1 MSPQARKP
9 TMRDVSRL
17 AGVSTMTVSRV
28 LADPETV
35 AAETRARVLAAV
47 EQLGYVPDRVAG
59 SLSSR
64 RTNFVAAI
72 LPTLTNANFADTA
85 HALTEVLRPADY
97 QLLIGY
103 TMYRLEEEERLIRAM
118 LPRRPDAVVLASCH
132 HTKAA
137 HQLLVRA
144 GVPVIEIWETA
155 TQPIDHAVGF
165 SNYDVGRA
173 AARHLIDLGHR
184 RIGALG
190 PGQAGAARDFRGEDR
205 MTGFAAALR
214 EAGLADDLVIH
225 HGEVPV
231 GFDHGRQALGEVLA
245 RAPDVEAVFAVS
257 DISAW
262 GALMECQRR
271 GIRVP
276 HDLSLMGFGDFDI
289 GRQCVPALTT
299 VGVDARAIGS
309 RTGELLMALLN
320 GTHAPEPEII
330 DMGFRLIPRETTAQA
345 SRRRARKSAKGAS

>member
-28 LADPETV
+28 LAGPETV

-47 EQLGYVPDRVAG
+47 EQLGYVPDQVAG

-64 RTNFVAAI
+64 RTNFVAAV
-72 LPTLTNANFADTA
+72 LPTLTNVNFADTA

-103 TMYRLEEEERLIRAM
+103 TMYRLEEEERVIRAM
-118 LPRRPDAVVLASCH
+118 LSRRPEAIVVTSSH

-137 HQLLVRA
+137 SQLLGRS
-144 GVPVIEIWETA
+144 GVPVVEIWECA
-155 TQPIDHAVGF
+155 GQPIDHAVGF
-165 SNYDVGRA
+165 SNIEVGRA

-184 RIGALG
+184 RIAALG
-190 PGQAGAARDFRGEDR
+190 PGQAGVARDYRGEDR
-205 MTGFAAALR
+205 MIGFAAALR

-225 HGEVPV
+225 HGDVPV
-231 GFDHGRQALGEVLA
+231 GYDHGRQALGEVLA

-276 HDLSLMGFGDFDI
+276 HDLSLMGFGDFDF
-289 GRQCVPALTT
+289 GRQSVPALTT
-299 VGVDARAIGS
+299 MGVDARAIGT
-309 RTGELLMALLN
+309 RTGELLMKLLN
-320 GTHAPEPEII
+320 GAPRPEPEIV
-330 DMGFRLIPRETTAQA
+330 DMGFRLITRETTAQA
-345 SRRRARKSAKGAS
+345 SRRRGRKSAKGAS

>member
-1 MSPQARKP
+1 MPPLTRKP

-35 AAETRARVLAAV
+35 SRETRSRVLAAV

-64 RTNFVAAI
+64 RTNVVAAI
-72 LPTLTNANFADTA
+72 LPTLTNVNFADTA

-103 TMYRLEEEERLIRAM
+103 TMYRLDEEERLLRAM
-118 LPRRPDAVVLASCH
+118 LPRRPDAVVVASSV
-132 HTKAA
+132 HTKTAS
-137 HQLLVRA
+137 QMLLRA
-144 GVPVIEIWETA
+144 GVPVVEIWDNPG
-155 TQPIDHAVGF
+155 QPIDHAVGF
-165 SNYDVGRA
+165 SNYEVGRA
-173 AARHLIDLGHR
+173 AAHHLISLGHR

-190 PGQAGAARDFRGEDR
+190 PGRDGEARDFRGEDR
-205 MTGFAAALR
+205 MKGFAAALR
-214 EAGLADDLVIH
+214 EAGLSDEWVLHFGD
-225 HGEVPV
+225 VPV
-231 GFDHGRQALGEVLA
+231 AFDHGRQSFAAMLE
-245 RAPDVEAVFAVS
+245 RAPDVEALFAVS

-276 HDLSLMGFGDFDI
+276 DDLSLLGFGDFDF
-289 GRQCVPALTT
+289 GRQCVPMLSTM
-299 VGVDARAIGS
+299 GIDARAIG
-309 RTGELLMALLN
+309 TAAGELLMRLLHDDS
-320 GTHAPEPEII
+320 GAAAAPERI
-330 DMGFRLIPRETTAQA
+330 DVGFRLIERETTAP
-345 SRRRARKSAKGAS
+345 SRKRRKNGRKSS